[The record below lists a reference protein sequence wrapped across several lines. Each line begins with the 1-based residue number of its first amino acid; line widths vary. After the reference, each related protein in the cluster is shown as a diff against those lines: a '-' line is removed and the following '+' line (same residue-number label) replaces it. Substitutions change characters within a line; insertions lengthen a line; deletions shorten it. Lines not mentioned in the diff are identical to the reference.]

1 MDVLDET
8 NEMYDR
14 REGQRPVFITVLCIL
29 TWVGSFMGGI
39 GGIFQLYAYS
49 ALREL
54 NSQFSSNG
62 FSDQNSSGYLFW
74 IAIGIIL
81 GSLLCS
87 LGAIFMFRLKKIGF
101 FIYLVG
107 QLIPLAGSVYS
118 MLVVSAGVQ
127 MLQTFSVIST
137 GVGMIFPIAFIIMYG
152 VNLKHMNK

>member
-1 MDVLDET
+1 MDILDET

-29 TWVGSFMGGI
+29 TWVGSFLGLI
-39 GGIFQLYAYS
+39 GGVFQLYTYS
-49 ALREL
+49 ALRQL
-54 NSQFSSNG
+54 NSQFTQNG
-62 FSDQNSSGYLFW
+62 LTEGSSGYLFW
-74 IAIGIIL
+74 IAMGTIL

-87 LGAIFMFRLKKIGF
+87 LGAIFMFRLKKLGF

-137 GVGMIFPIAFIIMYG
+137 GVGMIFPIAFIVMYG